1 MRLLSLFFI
10 LTFFVMHATFAEVET
25 LKFSSKRYI
34 SFTIESNHLVGIE
47 NNLGRFTALD
57 AIDLRA
63 QFLFLNTKHKR
74 LASFVL
80 EMFPLDVEVPPQ
92 MELQRISFFNKDEEQ
107 PKKGWTE
114 ICELI
119 GKKNVGRYTDGAE
132 QEIVGEAIVGDR
144 TKRCFG
150 RCGAGCVPLHVGT
163 YTQECFNHDLCHRT
177 TGENWG
183 ICKDEFMLASDGYIH
198 APRCK

>member
-1 MRLLSLFFI
+1 
-10 LTFFVMHATFAEVET
+10 MHATFAEVET

-34 SFTIESNHLVGIE
+34 SFIIESNHLVAIE
-47 NNLGRFTALD
+47 NNLGRMTALD

-63 QFLFLNTKHKR
+63 QILFLNAKQKR
-74 LASFVL
+74 LASYLL
-80 EMFPLDVEVPPQ
+80 EMFPLEIEVPPQ
-92 MELQRISFFNKDEEQ
+92 MELERIVFFDKDKQDSE

-119 GKKNVGRYTDGAE
+119 GKKNVGKYTDGAE
-132 QEIVGEAIVGDR
+132 SEIEGEAVVGDR
-144 TKRCFG
+144 NQRCFG
-150 RCGAGCVPLHVGT
+150 RCGAGCVPYRVGT

-183 ICKDEFMLASDGYIH
+183 ICKDEFMMASDGYIH